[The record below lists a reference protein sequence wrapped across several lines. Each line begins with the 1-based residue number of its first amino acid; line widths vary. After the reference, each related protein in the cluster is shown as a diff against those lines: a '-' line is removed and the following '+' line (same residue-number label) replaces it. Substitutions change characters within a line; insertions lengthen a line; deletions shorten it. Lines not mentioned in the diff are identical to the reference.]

1 MENLQLIIV
10 TEEGIFNGAIEFL
23 NQLQN
28 DNLITNEEV
37 LDYMNQMLN
46 NPVSKE
52 VDEEDNKVFVVMEL
66 NFKDELNVNVICA
79 FWNALCAETREDM
92 PDLYEIGFD
101 MYYGLVMALE
111 QEKAERD
118 I

>member
-1 MENLQLIIV
+1 MENLKLIII
-10 TEEGIFNGAIEFL
+10 TEENIFNGAIEFL
-23 NQLQN
+23 SQLQN
-28 DNLITNEEV
+28 NNLITNEEV

-46 NPVSKE
+46 NQVSKS

-66 NFKDELNVNVICA
+66 SFKDELNVKVICA

-101 MYYGLVMALE
+101 MYYGLIMALE
-111 QEKAERD
+111 QEKAEGS